1 MPVGT
6 PEYISPE
13 VLQAQEKGASIGME
27 CDWWALGIMMYEFLV
42 GEVPFYDESVLTM
55 YGKIMGYKVKLFTP
69 PLPLSFLFGFI
80 FVFVFVFLLLNFLF
94 LPN

>member
-1 MPVGT
+1 MGT

-42 GEVPFYDESVLTM
+42 GEVPFYDESVLVM
-55 YGKIMGYKVKLFTP
+55 YGKIMGYKVRDPCLHFHSPLDISP
-69 PLPLSFLFGFI
+69 PD
-80 FVFVFVFLLLNFLF
+80 V
-94 LPN
+94 